1 METPRQTVAWSLRA
15 VALLMPD
22 FAVRR
27 FRFLC
32 SGRFPRSSRL
42 WSRGILCLLYGSF
55 AAVILPALPRRITPL
70 RSLLLTLLL
79 LGIAG
84 GSNAFA
90 QEQSPAIRI
99 LMDAPGPGYREMA
112 AQPVPGSASA
122 PQPVLSYQPGDI
134 RSAKLVPAA
143 GDGTS
148 QIQLTFQP
156 QAIVQVK
163 EYIEFNK
170 AKPICV
176 EIGDYIL
183 PLDTAKTLPWTG
195 SVWLEARPTAKARTI
210 LGTLS
215 PTK

>member
-1 METPRQTVAWSLRA
+1 M
-15 VALLMPD
+15 
-22 FAVRR
+22 
-27 FRFLC
+27 
-32 SGRFPRSSRL
+32 
-42 WSRGILCLLYGSF
+42 
-55 AAVILPALPRRITPL
+55 ILPAQPRRITPL
-70 RSLLLTLLL
+70 RTLLLTLLL

-84 GSNAFA
+84 GSCALA

-112 AQPVPGSASA
+112 AQPVPGSAYT
-122 PQPVLSYQPGDI
+122 PLPVLSYQPGDI
-134 RSAKLVPAA
+134 RAARLVPAE
-143 GDGTS
+143 DGTS

-156 QAIVQVK
+156 PAIAQVK

-170 AKPICV
+170 AKPIRV
-176 EIGDYIL
+176 EIGDYTL

-210 LGTLS
+210 LHTLS